1 MLKTAKGKTMKVFT
15 IGGATQDIFLH
26 YAGADVMTINKQ
38 NFMHTYMLFESGEK
52 VEIEKLTYLTGG
64 GATNSATSFKR
75 LGFDVSCFCNLGN
88 DPAGMHV
95 RKDLET
101 NGVDTSFISTS
112 TEHPTG
118 VSCILDTIHG
128 DRTIFAFRGANSYLE
143 LDKLPFDE
151 IKHSKQLYITS
162 LSNNSARLL
171 PDIVSFAKQ
180 NNVPVAINPGVS
192 QLAKGTLVLKKS
204 LQYIDILILNS
215 SEARTF
221 MLALIQT
228 DEAYKKAFESSS
240 SHNPCALNQS
250 DADPYLM
257 ESPLVCENTLFS
269 MHKFFKE
276 VLKMGPRIV
285 VVTNGANGVYVASHN
300 TIYFHPSIKTNT
312 INTVGAGDAFGSC
325 FVASL
330 LLGNDIPAALRNGI
344 INSASVLN
352 SLGAKAGLL
361 TYKELKDQAHKTPE
375 DLLKTFKL

>member
-1 MLKTAKGKTMKVFT
+1 MKVFT

-38 NFMHTYMLFESGEK
+38 NFIHSYMLFESGEK

-75 LGFDVSCFCNLGN
+75 LGFDVSCFCNIGN
-88 DPAGMHV
+88 DPAGSHI
-95 RKDLET
+95 RKDLES
-101 NGVDTSFISTS
+101 NGVDTTFINTS
-112 TEHPTG
+112 TQHASG

-143 LDKLPFDE
+143 LDKLPYEE
-151 IKHSKQLYITS
+151 IKRSKQLYITS

-180 NNVPVAINPGVS
+180 NNIPVAINPGVS
-192 QLAKGTLVLKKS
+192 QLAKGTLTLKKS

-228 DEAYKKAFESSS
+228 DEAYKKAFECSSQ
-240 SHNPCALNQS
+240 HNPCALNQS
-250 DADPYLM
+250 DIHPYLLD
-257 ESPLVCENTLFS
+257 SALACENTLFS

-276 VLKMGPRIV
+276 VLKMGPKIV
-285 VVTNGANGVYVASHN
+285 VVTNGANGVYVATNH
-300 TIYFHPSIKTNT
+300 TIYFHPSIKINVV
-312 INTVGAGDAFGSC
+312 NTVGAGDAFGSC

-330 LLGNDIPAALRNGI
+330 LLGNDVANALRNGI
-344 INSASVLN
+344 INSASVLK

-361 TYKELKDQAHKTPE
+361 TYEDIKKQSASIPT